1 MPQLD
6 TATWPTQLIW
16 LAITFCALYYII
28 SRVVIPRTGGVI
40 ARRKAQIEGDLASA
54 QQLKAQ
60 TDSAIEAYETAL
72 AEARGRAQAIAQENR
87 AVLGA
92 EIDAERAKLDAALAA
107 RIATAEKSVAAAKA
121 KALTGIEAVAAEIAV
136 SIVAELTGAK
146 VTKAAAAEA
155 VAKAAK

>member
-6 TATWPTQLIW
+6 TSTWPSQLFW
-16 LAITFCALYYII
+16 LAVTFFALYFVI
-28 SRVVIPRTGGVI
+28 SRLVIPRTGGVI
-40 ARRKAQIEGDLASA
+40 AKRKGTIEDDLASA

-60 TDSAIEAYETAL
+60 TDRAIEAYETAL
-72 AEARGRAQAIAQENR
+72 AEARGRAQAIARENR
-87 AVLGA
+87 AALGA
-92 EIDAERAKLDAALAA
+92 EIDAERAMLDAALAA

-136 SIVAELTGAK
+136 SIVADLTGAK